1 MSASIYRQIRLKGFS
16 LIEMAVV
23 LFIIALL
30 LGGLL
35 PTVSSQIDQQRRNE
49 TRKQLE
55 DISNAMLGYAVINGF
70 LPCPTTASAPSAP
83 LYGSADAI
91 CNFTVGGYLP
101 WKTLG
106 VPETDAWG
114 SRRTSATD
122 PWIGYWRYR
131 VDRNFASPASFV
143 LSTGFGNCSSTAT
156 SDCLVIQDNNGLPLT
171 NTTERP
177 VIIIYSTGRN
187 INPDGQNATYEPV
200 SGVYQSDVISS
211 SFDDML
217 IWISRPQLFSKMVS
231 AGKLP

>member
-1 MSASIYRQIRLKGFS
+1 MMKSNLGFS

-55 DISNAMLGYAVINGF
+55 EISNALLGYAVINGY
-70 LPCPTTASAPSAP
+70 LPCPTTASAPSAT
-83 LYGSADAI
+83 LYGSSDAT
-91 CNFTVGGYLP
+91 CNPTIVGYLP

-106 VPETDAWG
+106 VPETDVWG
-114 SRRTSATD
+114 IRRTNATD

-131 VDRNFASPASFV
+131 VDRNFAGAVFT
-143 LSTGFGNCSSTAT
+143 LSTTFGNCTT
-156 SDCLVIQDNNGLPLT
+156 NDCLVIQDSNGLTLT

-177 VIIIYSTGRN
+177 VAIVYSTGLN
-187 INPDGQNATYEPV
+187 LKSDGQNISYEPV
-200 SGVYQSDVISS
+200 SGVYQSDVINPT
-211 SFDDML
+211 FDDML
-217 IWISRPQLFSKMVS
+217 VWMSRPQLFNRMVS